1 VAAQHDDDFA
11 AYVNG
16 RLPVLRRVAAQLA
29 GAAHRGDDLV
39 QQAITRLYTR
49 WKRASATEN
58 LDGYVYKILSRVF
71 LDEQRRRWAT
81 VRLGTSAAN
90 LAERSGGWGP
100 VPVGDFAAGV
110 ADRMLLRDALAML
123 RPSSGR
129 RNPQLRWKASRRD
142 SSRHGARS
150 LRPAGLQCG
159 SSYQPA
165 PQTPSLLVRVHRD
178 VEKEGVHTAVRGHV
192 GVPPRRCPRHADMPY
207 GRSQPAPGRFPPR
220 RGGNTDGPRTRIAP
234 GSGTRP

>member
-29 GAAHRGDDLV
+29 GDAHRGDDLV

-81 VRLGTSAAN
+81 VRLGTSAAD
-90 LAERSGGWGP
+90 LAERSGGSGP

-110 ADRMLLRDALAML
+110 ADRMMLRDALALLAPKQRAVVVL
-123 RPSSGR
+123 RFLADRSVEEVAEILKISPGTVKSQTHDGLTVLR
-129 RNPQLRWKASRRD
+129 RLL
-142 SSRHGARS
+142 GAR
-150 LRPAGLQCG
+150 LDAGLN
-159 SSYQPA
+159 P
-165 PQTPSLLVRVHRD
+165 
-178 VEKEGVHTAVRGHV
+178 GV
-192 GVPPRRCPRHADMPY
+192 M
-207 GRSQPAPGRFPPR
+207 S
-220 RGGNTDGPRTRIAP
+220 
-234 GSGTRP
+234 